1 MGFCTFQ
8 CLTSFSLFSQV
19 LANILGTPERGDWKQ
34 CKLDVSEETA
44 MADQFKEQFQEFDP
58 MP

>member
-1 MGFCTFQ
+1 
-8 CLTSFSLFSQV
+8 V

-34 CKLDVSEETA
+34 CKLDLSEETA